1 MNIQYL
7 LKSSLF
13 QTMITSLLVSFF
25 LMTPACSSKPP
36 EQVFVQTP
44 LPYAENALEPVIS
57 SRTISFHYGK
67 HHAAYVKQATLLLEQ
82 SGLDA
87 ESPEEVIEMTKG
99 KEKYQ
104 DLFNQAAQAY
114 NHDFFW
120 KCLKPHG
127 GEKPTGE
134 LLQRIEASFGS
145 YDAFKEAFV
154 TKAKG
159 VFGSGWVF
167 LVEDGNKL
175 SILATSNADT
185 AIAHDLKP
193 LFTVDV
199 WEHAYYLD
207 YQNKRAEYVE
217 AVLNHLANWEFVASR
232 LE

>member
-1 MNIQYL
+1 MKIENTITQKVWNTL
-7 LKSSLF
+7 ILSMLASLF
-13 QTMITSLLVSFF
+13 LMIS
-25 LMTPACSSKPP
+25 ACSSKPP
-36 EQVFVQTP
+36 EQVFVQAP

-57 SRTISFHYGK
+57 AKTLSFHYGK
-67 HHAAYVKQATLLLEQ
+67 HHAGYVKQAALLLEQ

-87 ESPEEVIEMTKG
+87 ETPEEVIEMTAG

-120 KCLKPHG
+120 KCLKPQG
-127 GEKPTGE
+127 GGVPTGD
-134 LLQRIEASFGS
+134 LLKMIDSSFGNFG
-145 YDAFKEAFV
+145 AFKEAFV

-167 LVEDGNKL
+167 LVQDGDKL
-175 SILATSNADT
+175 AILSTANADT
-185 AIAHDLKP
+185 AIAHGLKP

-207 YQNKRAEYVE
+207 YQNKRSEYVE
-217 AVLNHLANWEFVASR
+217 AVLNHLANWDFVASGI
-232 LE
+232 E

>member
-1 MNIQYL
+1 MEIVNPVTRRLWNTLI
-7 LKSSLF
+7 
-13 QTMITSLLVSFF
+13 ISLLASSF
-25 LMTPACSSKPP
+25 LMISACSSKPP
-36 EQVFVQTP
+36 EQVFVQDP

-57 SRTISFHYGK
+57 AKTLSFHYGK
-67 HHAAYVKQATLLLEQ
+67 HHAGYVKQAAILLEQ

-87 ESPEEVIEMTKG
+87 ETPEEVIVMTAG

-120 KCLKPHG
+120 KGLKPQG
-127 GEKPTGE
+127 GGVPTGD
-134 LLQRIEASFGS
+134 LLKMIDSSFGNFG
-145 YDAFKEAFV
+145 AFNEAFV
-154 TKAKG
+154 AKAKG

-167 LVEDGNKL
+167 LVQDGDKL
-175 SILATSNADT
+175 AILATSNADT

-199 WEHAYYLD
+199 WEHSYYLD

-217 AVLNHLANWEFVASR
+217 AVLNHLVNWDFVASGI
-232 LE
+232 E